1 MNRSNFSETE
11 LQRLIF
17 VDLTV
22 DELMLI
28 CVRLNDYI
36 RRLDKEIDRK
46 RISKQLIEEKETKA
60 DKLESIV
67 EQIEAAIKAQLYLI
81 N

>member
-1 MNRSNFSETE
+1 LNRSNFSETE